1 MGDDPASRDLTAPLA
16 PMSGFTLLCAPPDSP
31 DHRASA
37 VSPSE
42 EVAAVRGEPGAV
54 SDAGHAGRAID
65 VEFCF
70 LRHGAQAAAR
80 VDDGSN
86 IHTRGGP
93 SPLRLTQAA
102 ERSLNGRRRSSGV
115 WIAGGT

>member
-42 EVAAVRGEPGAV
+42 EVAAVRAV
-54 SDAGHAGRAID
+54 SRVPSATRAMPAGPAEELEDTDLH
-65 VEFCF
+65 CF
-70 LRHGAQAAAR
+70 LLPFAQ
-80 VDDGSN
+80 
-86 IHTRGGP
+86 
-93 SPLRLTQAA
+93 
-102 ERSLNGRRRSSGV
+102 
-115 WIAGGT
+115 